1 MSAPQC
7 ILPILIYIPVSV
19 VVGAVC
25 LFLKYI
31 SRYKYGTVQHWH
43 WLLLSST
50 GLSVAVLQSHS

>member
-1 MSAPQC
+1 MSAPKC
-7 ILPILIYIPVSV
+7 ILPILIYLPVSV

-31 SRYKYGTVQHWH
+31 SLVRLQHWH

-50 GLSVAVLQSHS
+50 GLLLLLR

>member
-1 MSAPQC
+1 MSAPKC

-50 GLSVAVLQSHS
+50 GLLLLLR